1 MGRRSVHVTKLL
13 FNEIQ
18 VILQVLDSINYI
30 SKTKNKDQSGL
41 ENRPENR
48 HDPAQAPEKPN
59 GSSPDSQAMDRPPNP
74 IIFTPSQLATKLSTQ
89 KKNHSKTITASAAIF
104 ATDKGKNKLAASF
117 YFVSPKE

>member
-1 MGRRSVHVTKLL
+1 MIDRRKKNKKDVTKLL

-59 GSSPDSQAMDRPPNP
+59 GSSPDSQA
-74 IIFTPSQLATKLSTQ
+74 S
-89 KKNHSKTITASAAIF
+89 
-104 ATDKGKNKLAASF
+104 ATDQELA
-117 YFVSPKE
+117 Y